1 MANYQKFATVDNVEV
16 VLYPGKVSIEPVLL
30 FKDEDEFVE
39 MTLSSNV
46 YENELGKFVFHEGL
60 SDERKVIAEKI
71 MNELSSD
78 VERVGDLLMF
88 QLNPEYQE
96 KLTNAIRTEVEEG
109 RYYDYL

>member
-1 MANYQKFATVDNVEV
+1 MGNLKKFATVDNVEV
-16 VLYPGKVSIEPVLL
+16 MLSPGKMGIEPVLL
-30 FKDEDEFVE
+30 FKDKDKFVE

-71 MNELSSD
+71 MNELSSN

-96 KLTNAIRTEVEEG
+96 KLTNAILTEVKEG
-109 RYYDYL
+109 KYYDL